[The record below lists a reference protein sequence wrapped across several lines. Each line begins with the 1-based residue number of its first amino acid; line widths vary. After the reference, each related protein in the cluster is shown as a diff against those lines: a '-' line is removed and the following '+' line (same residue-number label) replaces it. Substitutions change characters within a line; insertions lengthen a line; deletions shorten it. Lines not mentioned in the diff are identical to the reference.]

1 MEVQSKLMQ
10 QFCPKTSY
18 QEAKLPDG
26 TTHLVFKLKDQNNQP
41 IPDNIAVAKQ
51 FYGCFNRALKPP
63 ITMLG
68 GHLKINHELMLAIIY
83 IEVATPP
90 IMMKWESLTFIMN

>member
-1 MEVQSKLMQ
+1 
-10 QFCPKTSY
+10 
-18 QEAKLPDG
+18 
-26 TTHLVFKLKDQNNQP
+26 
-41 IPDNIAVAKQ
+41 
-51 FYGCFNRALKPP
+51 
-63 ITMLG
+63 MLG